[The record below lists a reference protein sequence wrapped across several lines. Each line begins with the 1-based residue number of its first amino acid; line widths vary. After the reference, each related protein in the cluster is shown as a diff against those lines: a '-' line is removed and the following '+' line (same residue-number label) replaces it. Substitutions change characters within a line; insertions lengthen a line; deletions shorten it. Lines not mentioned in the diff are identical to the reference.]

1 MHVYLLCSLRISHG
15 FVFFIFQLPARG
27 TSNAT
32 CAHFYTWTSFKTTNT
47 ITMTIIVTIITIIIT
62 ITITIFILIM
72 IVTFGSPLTPHLCRF
87 PLLVHAYISWDKLP
101 SCGQP

>member
-1 MHVYLLCSLRISHG
+1 LH
-15 FVFFIFQLPARG
+15 LPARG

-32 CAHFYTWTSFKTTNT
+32 CAHFYIWTSFQTSNT

-62 ITITIFILIM
+62 ITITIFMLIM

-87 PLLVHAYISWDKLP
+87 LLLVHAYISTEQRP
-101 SCGQP
+101 SWWQPYTEGFRVWRCWWRMGRR